1 MQGMSEKLLNA
12 RSGSSAVI
20 PKQIDIKS
28 AQGRENDGGYEEP
41 FNISLSKFDKDN
53 GVKTILSL
61 IFLMTFMIGLP
72 IALYFG
78 LRNIL
83 GVPYALLIS
92 GIPPLLYVIIT
103 LILQRRLDFL
113 GILVVLAFILY
124 AVISLV
130 TGMCLVV
137 HPTYFYI
144 SSYHET
150 GDERATLLR
159 ESSITLLIAVLFMLT
174 LIPLRT
180 RWLNIYPITWSVI
193 KRAYYDTV
201 MPYHWRNEHGDR
213 HEMPFSDFLW
223 SYIPKARTYN
233 YMLTAAYSVALT
245 ADFVARVIMIEATD
259 MPVDQ
264 VVLYGNVILGVLIGV
279 VAIATI
285 WALYL
290 IQASCV
296 KWAQANDYTEQYN
309 KDIANH
315 HETVPSSS

>member
-1 MQGMSEKLLNA
+1 
-12 RSGSSAVI
+12 
-20 PKQIDIKS
+20 
-28 AQGRENDGGYEEP
+28 
-41 FNISLSKFDKDN
+41 
-53 GVKTILSL
+53 
-61 IFLMTFMIGLP
+61 MIGLP

-130 TGMCLVV
+130 
-137 HPTYFYI
+137 
-144 SSYHET
+144 T

-264 VVLYGNVILGVLIGV
+264 VVLYGNIILGVLIGV

-315 HETVPSSS
+315 HETVPSST